1 MSTTNK
7 DPSKPETIQDIAF
20 KLAEEQLQQ
29 LQLDNGPRERTVFI
43 LGSKNVGKTTAI
55 NSFFD
60 REETPR
66 PTLALDYSYA
76 RKTAAVQK
84 QICHIWELG
93 SLDRQLA
100 EVPLRSQGV
109 ENLSCIIMV
118 DLSQPQRL
126 WCDLKESYEILRNYC
141 DKLMVS
147 KGDDDVSEREDKM
160 RQRVKKDHVDLAT
173 LNVMPFPVIIV
184 GGKYDLYIGFEPEI
198 KKHICR
204 CLRSMAH
211 LMGGGLLFYSNK
223 LQKLAK
229 TLRDTISHLAFG
241 SPSHPFRSHNTDYND
256 ALSIWYGNDTWDN
269 ISSMG
274 VQTLQSIESNIN
286 EEIPQD
292 FSSLQQE
299 QKHQDPAKDPGFRE
313 SVIDEMR
320 AQKDEELRLLVKNST
335 QKMLRGK
342 FESVK

>member
-1 MSTTNK
+1 MTTTNN
-7 DPSKPETIQDIAF
+7 DSTKPETIQDIAF

-29 LQLDNGPRERTVFI
+29 LQLDGPRERTLFL
-43 LGSKNVGKTTAI
+43 LGSKNVGKTTVI

-76 RKTAAVQK
+76 RKTGGVQK

-100 EVPLRSQGV
+100 EVPLRSHGL
-109 ENLSCIIMV
+109 ENLSCVIML

-126 WCDLKESYEILRNYC
+126 WYDLKESYEILRTYA
-141 DKLMVS
+141 DKLLQRA
-147 KGDDDVSEREDKM
+147 EEDGGEEKL
-160 RQRVKKDHVDLAT
+160 RRRIKKDHPDLAT
-173 LNVMPFPVIIV
+173 LDLMPFPVIIV
-184 GGKYDLYIGFEPEI
+184 GGKYDLFIGAEPEI

-211 LMGGGLLFYSNK
+211 LVGASLLFYSNK
-223 LQKLAK
+223 IQKLAK

-241 SPSHPFRSHNTDYND
+241 SPSHPFRSHNTDHND
-256 ALSIWYGNDTWDN
+256 ALSIWFGNDAWDK
-269 ISSMG
+269 ISPMGG
-274 VQTLQSIESNIN
+274 VQTLQSIEAHLN
-286 EEIPQD
+286 EEIPQVTGETKNH
-292 FSSLQQE
+292 QE
-299 QKHQDPAKDPGFRE
+299 KQDPAKDPGFRE

-320 AQKDEELRLLVKNST
+320 AQKDEELRLLIKDSVQ
-335 QKMLRGK
+335 QKMRGK